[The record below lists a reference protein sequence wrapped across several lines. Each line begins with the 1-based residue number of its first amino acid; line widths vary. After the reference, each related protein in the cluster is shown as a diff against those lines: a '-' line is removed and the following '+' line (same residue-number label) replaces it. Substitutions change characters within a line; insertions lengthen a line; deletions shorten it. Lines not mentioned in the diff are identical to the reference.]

1 METTGITLTSD
12 LAQQPATLIPN
23 YNTNDDDDQMMFYTS
38 SNNNNHHQFIQN
50 TFTFPSSPTSSLTNK
65 IINDN
70 NINISSSS
78 SNLLFPPLI
87 PNCSELSQTPPIL
100 DNIDWIN
107 LFSSCSALEPSAIS
121 VESSTSSAQANDN
134 HLNNTSNIDNTVNG
148 CKNHGQQDRGE
159 KGMSSYNNNNK
170 NINGTTGKGRS
181 SVSCSS
187 NSMKKKMVPPRFA
200 FHTKSVDDVLD
211 DGYKW
216 RKYGQK
222 SVKNNSHPRY
232 VIFYHSLF
240 L

>member
-134 HLNNTSNIDNTVNG
+134 HLNNTSNIDNAVNG
-148 CKNHGQQDRGE
+148 CKNHGQQGRGE
-159 KGMSSYNNNNK
+159 KGMSSYNNNK

-187 NSMKKKMVPPRFA
+187 SSIKKKMVPPRFA